1 MSSFSSLPIEYSS
14 RKQISRTGVC
24 LCEIIR
30 KKIIMKAFITIAHLL
45 LSPWPEQLAYSFTDS
60 WFLLEGFNNKI
71 NTTEHN

>member
-1 MSSFSSLPIEYSS
+1 
-14 RKQISRTGVC
+14 
-24 LCEIIR
+24 
-30 KKIIMKAFITIAHLL
+30 MKAFITIAHLL